1 MNVIEIY
8 TDGACSGNPGPA
20 AIGVHIIY
28 NNGKIEEISKS
39 IGHGTNNI
47 AELIAIQTGL
57 EAVKKYN
64 PDKVIIYTDSQYCQ
78 GVLSKNWKIN
88 SNKSIILE
96 IKKIMSHFK
105 EIDIIHIR
113 GHSGH
118 PQNERANELA
128 TKAIKYN

>member
-1 MNVIEIY
+1 MNIIEIY

-20 AIGVHIIY
+20 AIGIHIIY
-28 NNGKIEEISKS
+28 STGKIEEISKS

-47 AELIAIQTGL
+47 AELAAIQVGL
-57 EAVKKYN
+57 ETVKKHN

-88 SNKSIILE
+88 SNKVIILE
-96 IKKIMSHFK
+96 IKKLMNQFK
-105 EIDIIHIR
+105 EIEIIHVR

-128 TKAIKYN
+128 TKAIQYN

>member
-1 MNVIEIY
+1 MKLIEMY

-20 AIGVHIIY
+20 AIGIHIIY
-28 NNGKIEEISKS
+28 EDGRIEEISKS

-47 AELIAIQTGL
+47 AELYAIQVGL
-57 EAVKKYN
+57 ETIKKYN
-64 PDKVIIYTDSQYCQ
+64 PEKVIIYTDSQYCQ

-88 SNKSIILE
+88 SNRNMILE
-96 IKKIMSHFK
+96 IKKIMSQFK
-105 EIDIIHIR
+105 EIEIVHVR

>member
-1 MNVIEIY
+1 MNIFQIY

-20 AIGVHIIY
+20 GIGIHIIY
-28 NNGKIEEISKS
+28 SDGKIEEVSKS

-47 AELIAIQTGL
+47 AELTAIQVGL
-57 EAVKKYN
+57 EIVKTHQ

-88 SNKSIILE
+88 SNHYIILN
-96 IKKIMSHFK
+96 IKKLMSQFK
-105 EIDIIHIR
+105 DIEIQHIR

-118 PQNERANELA
+118 PQNERANTLA
-128 TKAIKYN
+128 TKAIKRD